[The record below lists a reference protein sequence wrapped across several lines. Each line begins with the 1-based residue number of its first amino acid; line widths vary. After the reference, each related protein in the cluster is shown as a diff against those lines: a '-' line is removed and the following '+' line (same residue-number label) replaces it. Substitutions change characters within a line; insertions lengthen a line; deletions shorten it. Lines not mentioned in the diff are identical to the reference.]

1 MLFHNFLDRLA
12 YACIRH
18 LYVEHGADCGC
29 YVGDVCDACG
39 GSVLHVPSHEDQWDV
54 CVVGVPQS
62 VCGTFEVALIV
73 GGVDVGLRYDEYV
86 AAALVV
92 VSVDGPFAQ
101 QCGYG
106 LVQHPQQVLA
116 LFPIDGPSAATCALA
131 DDELVLALDGIQDP
145 GNLGT
150 IIRIADWFGIQ
161 RIYCSTDT
169 ADAYNPKVVQ
179 ATMGSIAR
187 VSIYYTDLRQFIAN
201 RPEGMPVYGTL
212 LDGENL
218 YAQQKENRG
227 IIVMGN
233 EGRGISPEI
242 IPLLTHRLLIPPY
255 PADRRTAESLNVA
268 TATAIVCAEMRRG

>member
-1 MLFHNFLDRLA
+1 MLSKNLIK
-12 YACIRH
+12 YIRSFQQKKQREAEG
-18 LYVEHGADCGC
+18 LFIAEGPKT
-29 YVGDVCDACG
+29 VGDLLAAQRARLLVATAEW
-39 GSVLHVPSHEDQWDV
+39 LATNRANAER
-54 CVVGVPQS
+54 VV
-62 VCGTFEVALIV
+62 EVTEEE
-73 GGVDVGLRYDEYV
+73 LRR
-86 AAALVV
+86 A
-92 VSVDGPFAQ
+92 S
-101 QCGYG
+101 

-116 LFPIDGPSAATCALA
+116 LFPIPQTAT
-131 DDELVLALDGIQDP
+131 DHVHRMDEDELVLALDGIQDP

-150 IIRIADWFGIQ
+150 IIRIADWFGIKH
-161 RIYCSTDT
+161 IYCSTDT

-187 VSIYYTDLRQFIAN
+187 VYIYYIDLRELIAN

-212 LDGENL
+212 LDGDSL

-227 IIVMGN
+227 IIIMGN

-242 IPLLTHRLLIPPY
+242 VPLLTHRLLIPPY